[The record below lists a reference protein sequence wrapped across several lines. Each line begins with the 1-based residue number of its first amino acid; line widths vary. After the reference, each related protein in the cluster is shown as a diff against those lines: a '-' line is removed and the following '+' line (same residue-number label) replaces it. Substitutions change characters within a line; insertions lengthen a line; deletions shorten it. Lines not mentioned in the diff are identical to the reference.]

1 MNFPDTPPFELIYW
15 LINTPGVGG
24 LIAILLG
31 ATSMTAY
38 LLTLRWIQ
46 RGGDPQARE
55 TYAYPTPALHE
66 HEDSHARTTRS
77 TS

>member
-24 LIAILLG
+24 LIAMVLG
-31 ATSMTAY
+31 AMSVTVY

-46 RGGDPQARE
+46 RGADPQARE

-66 HEDSHARTTRS
+66 HKSSSARTSHNIR
-77 TS
+77 